1 MPMREAV
8 IVATAR
14 TGLAKS
20 FRGSFNQTR
29 PDDLA
34 AACIRKVVEK
44 TPQLDPA
51 EIEDVVMGTGFPEGP
66 QGFNVGRN
74 VAVMAGLPVTVP
86 GTTVS
91 RFCSSGLNAVA
102 VAAHQ
107 VQAEGAEAVIG
118 GGLESITMMQND
130 FNKKNLFNPWLMDHK
145 RDIYMPMG
153 LTAEVVAERYKVSRE
168 KQDELAFNS
177 QQRTAAAQQS
187 GKFND
192 EIFPMTVKMQVTD
205 KATGTTS
212 EKEVTVGQDECNR
225 PQTTLEGL
233 GQLPGAFNPQGTVTA
248 GNSSQ
253 FSDGA
258 SANLIMSWDRAKKL
272 GIEPLGFFRGC
283 VFAGCEPDEMGI
295 GPVFASPKLLKLHGL
310 KIDDID
316 IVEINEAFASQAVY
330 CRDKLGI
337 DPAKLNPNGGAISI
351 GHPYGMTGSRMVGT
365 LLLEL
370 KRQKKRWG
378 IVTMC
383 IGGGM
388 GAAGLFEA
396 AIRFL
401 QHPFQPF
408 HHLADDA
415 GVDLHRE
422 ARRARDS

>member
-34 AACIRKVVEK
+34 AACVRKVMEK

-51 EIEDVVMGTGFPEGP
+51 EVEDVVMGTGFPEGP

-74 VAVMAGLPVTVP
+74 VAVMAGLPVTAA

-168 KQDELAFNS
+168 KQDELAFMS

-187 GKFND
+187 GRFND

-212 EKEVTVGQDECNR
+212 EKEVVVDKDECNR

-233 GQLPGAFNPQGTVTA
+233 AQLQGAFNPQGSVTA

-258 SANLIMSWDRAKKL
+258 SANLIMSYDRAKKL

-295 GPVFASPKLLKLHGL
+295 GPVFAIPKLLKLHGL

-316 IVEINEAFASQAVY
+316 IVELNEAFASQAVY

-337 DPAKLNPNGGAISI
+337 DPAKFNPNGGAISI

-378 IVTMC
+378 IVSMC

-396 AIRFL
+396 I
-401 QHPFQPF
+401 
-408 HHLADDA
+408 
-415 GVDLHRE
+415 
-422 ARRARDS
+422 

>member
-1 MPMREAV
+1 
-8 IVATAR
+8 
-14 TGLAKS
+14 
-20 FRGSFNQTR
+20 
-29 PDDLA
+29 
-34 AACIRKVVEK
+34 
-44 TPQLDPA
+44 
-51 EIEDVVMGTGFPEGP
+51 
-66 QGFNVGRN
+66 
-74 VAVMAGLPVTVP
+74 
-86 GTTVS
+86 
-91 RFCSSGLNAVA
+91 
-102 VAAHQ
+102 
-107 VQAEGAEAVIG
+107 
-118 GGLESITMMQND
+118 MMQND

-168 KQDELAFNS
+168 KQDELAFLS

-187 GKFND
+187 GRFND

-212 EKEVTVGQDECNR
+212 EKEVVVDKDECNR

-233 GQLPGAFNPQGTVTA
+233 AQLPGAFNPQGSVTA

-258 SANLIMSWDRAKKL
+258 SANLIMSYDRAKKL

-295 GPVFASPKLLKLHGL
+295 GPVFAIPKLLKLHGL

-316 IVEINEAFASQAVY
+316 IVELNEAFASQAVY

-337 DPAKLNPNGGAISI
+337 DPAKFNPNGGAISI

-378 IVTMC
+378 IVSMC

-396 AIRFL
+396 AI
-401 QHPFQPF
+401 
-408 HHLADDA
+408 
-415 GVDLHRE
+415 
-422 ARRARDS
+422 

>member
-34 AACIRKVVEK
+34 AACVRKVMEK

-51 EIEDVVMGTGFPEGP
+51 EVEDVVMGTGFPEGP

-74 VAVMAGLPVTVP
+74 VAVMAGLPVTAAGP
-86 GTTVS
+86 TVS
-91 RFCSSGLNAVA
+91 RVCSSGLNAAA

-168 KQDELAFNS
+168 KQDELAFMS

-205 KATGTTS
+205 KATGTTY
-212 EKEVTVGQDECNR
+212 EKEVTVDKDECNR

-233 GQLPGAFNPQGTVTA
+233 AQLQGAFNPQGSVTA

-258 SANLIMSWDRAKKL
+258 SANLIMSYDRAKKL

-295 GPVFASPKLLKLHGL
+295 GPVFAIPKLLKLHGL

-316 IVEINEAFASQAVY
+316 IVELNEAFASQAVY

-337 DPAKLNPNGGAISI
+337 DPAKFNPNGGAISI

-378 IVTMC
+378 IVSMC

-396 AIRFL
+396 AI
-401 QHPFQPF
+401 
-408 HHLADDA
+408 
-415 GVDLHRE
+415 
-422 ARRARDS
+422 

>member
-34 AACIRKVVEK
+34 AACVRKVMEK

-51 EIEDVVMGTGFPEGP
+51 EVEDVVMGTGFPEGP

-74 VAVMAGLPVTVP
+74 VAVMAGLPVTAA

-107 VQAEGAEAVIG
+107 VQVEGAEAVIG

-168 KQDELAFNS
+168 KQDELAFMS

-212 EKEVTVGQDECNR
+212 EKEVTVDKDECNR

-233 GQLPGAFNPQGTVTA
+233 AQLPGAFNPQGSVTA

-258 SANLIMSWDRAKKL
+258 SANLIMSYDRAKKL

-295 GPVFASPKLLKLHGL
+295 GPVFAIPKLLKLHGL

-316 IVEINEAFASQAVY
+316 IVELNEAFASQAVY

-337 DPAKLNPNGGAISI
+337 DPAKFNPNGGAISI

-378 IVTMC
+378 IVSMC

-396 AIRFL
+396 AI
-401 QHPFQPF
+401 
-408 HHLADDA
+408 
-415 GVDLHRE
+415 
-422 ARRARDS
+422 

>member
-1 MPMREAV
+1 MNEVV

-20 FRGSFNQTR
+20 FRGSFNLTR
-29 PDDLA
+29 PDDMA
-34 AACIRKVVEK
+34 AHCVKEALKKV
-44 TPQLDPA
+44 PQLDPA
-51 EIEDVVMGTGFPEGP
+51 LVEDVVMGTGFPEGP

-102 VAAHQ
+102 VAAQ
-107 VQAEGAEAVIG
+107 QIQSGCAEVVVG

-145 RDIYMPMG
+145 KDIYMPMG
-153 LTAEVVAERYKVSRE
+153 LTAEVVAKRYGVSRD
-168 KQDELAFNS
+168 KQDELALWS
-177 QQRTAAAQQS
+177 QQRTAAAQKS
-187 GKFND
+187 GKLAE
-192 EIFPMTVKMQVTD
+192 EIAPMTVTMQLTD
-205 KATGTTS
+205 KATGATS
-212 EKEVTVGQDECNR
+212 EKQVIVDRDECNR
-225 PQTTLEGL
+225 PETTAEGL
-233 GQLPGAFNPQGTVTA
+233 AKLPPAFNPDGGTVTA

-258 SANLIMSWDRAKKL
+258 SACILMSANKAKELNIK
-272 GIEPLGFFRGC
+272 PLGFYRGC

-295 GPVFASPKLLKLHGL
+295 GPVFAIPKLLKQHGL

-316 IVEINEAFASQAVY
+316 IVELNEAFASQAVY
-330 CRDKLGI
+330 CRDRLGI
-337 DPAKLNPNGGAISI
+337 DPTKFNPNGGAISI
-351 GHPYGMTGSRMVGT
+351 GHPYGMTGSRMTGA

-370 KRQKKRWG
+370 NRQKKRWG
-378 IVTMC
+378 IVSMC

-396 AIRFL
+396 IN
-401 QHPFQPF
+401 
-408 HHLADDA
+408 
-415 GVDLHRE
+415 
-422 ARRARDS
+422 

>member
-74 VAVMAGLPVTVP
+74 VAVMAGLPITVP

-212 EKEVTVGQDECNR
+212 EKEVTVDKDECNR

-233 GQLPGAFNPQGTVTA
+233 AQLPGAFNPTGSVTA

-258 SANLIMSWDRAKKL
+258 SANLIMSYDRAKKL

-295 GPVFASPKLLKLHGL
+295 GPVFAIPKLLKLHGL

-378 IVTMC
+378 IVSMC

-396 AIRFL
+396 AI
-401 QHPFQPF
+401 
-408 HHLADDA
+408 
-415 GVDLHRE
+415 
-422 ARRARDS
+422 

>member
-1 MPMREAV
+1 MREAV

-34 AACIRKVVEK
+34 AACVRKVMEK

-51 EIEDVVMGTGFPEGP
+51 EVEDVVMGTGFPEGP

-74 VAVMAGLPVTVP
+74 VAVMAGLPVTAA

-107 VQAEGAEAVIG
+107 VQVEGAEAVIG

-168 KQDELAFNS
+168 KQDELAFLS

-187 GKFND
+187 GRFND

-205 KATGTTS
+205 KATGTIS
-212 EKEVTVGQDECNR
+212 EKEVTVDKDECNR

-233 GQLPGAFNPQGTVTA
+233 AQLPGAFNPQGSVTA

-258 SANLIMSWDRAKKL
+258 SANLIMSYDRAKKL

-295 GPVFASPKLLKLHGL
+295 GPVFAIPKLLKLHGL

-316 IVEINEAFASQAVY
+316 IVELNEAFASQAVY

-337 DPAKLNPNGGAISI
+337 DPAKFNPNGGAISI

-378 IVTMC
+378 IVSMC
-383 IGGGM
+383 IGGGL

-396 AIRFL
+396 L
-401 QHPFQPF
+401 
-408 HHLADDA
+408 
-415 GVDLHRE
+415 
-422 ARRARDS
+422 